1 MPANYLMI
9 AAALGAASAFTYASL
24 LLGTPVAFILA
35 YVAQLPLYAAGLWL
49 GTGAGLIAS
58 GAGILVAFLA
68 GGFVFGIIFAIANT
82 APALLI
88 VRQALQW
95 RLSDSGKVEW
105 YPPGGLLMSLVGMAS
120 ALFLLLLVMFA
131 SQPGGLE
138 GTIEGFLLDGLKR
151 LQNPLGMD
159 AATVDKF
166 ADQMARFFPGIVAVS
181 WLTMT
186 AINGMLAQGLLTRL
200 KRNWRPAPRMA
211 EIDLPVWLTGLT
223 AIFAAGSF
231 LQGPG
236 GFVSGNMILLLGVA
250 YAFAGLGV
258 VHALIQNLQWRGA
271 ALGALYG
278 AILVFGWPVL
288 VIAVLGLIEPYA
300 NLKARAVGG
309 PPPNA

>member
-1 MPANYLMI
+1 MPANSLLI
-9 AAALGAASAFTYASL
+9 AAALGAASALSYASL

-35 YVAQLPLYAAGLWL
+35 YVAQLPLFAAGLWL
-49 GTGAGLIAS
+49 GTGAGLVAS
-58 GAGILVAFLA
+58 GAGIVVAFLA
-68 GGFVFGIIFAIANT
+68 GGFVFGIIFALANT
-82 APALLI
+82 APTLLI

-95 RLSDSGKVEW
+95 RSGIGGRVEW

-120 ALFLLLLVMFA
+120 ALFLLLLVVFA

-138 GTIEGFLLDGLKR
+138 GSIEGFLLDGLKR
-151 LQNPLGMD
+151 LQTPLGMD
-159 AATVDKF
+159 AATVDRF
-166 ADQMARFFPGIVAVS
+166 ADQMARFFPGIVAIS

-186 AINGMLAQGLLTRL
+186 AINGMLAQGVLARL

-236 GFVSGNMILLLGVA
+236 GFVSGNMILLLGAA

-278 AILVFGWPVL
+278 AVLVFGWPVIVL
-288 VIAVLGLIEPYA
+288 AVLGLIEPYA
-300 NLKARAVGG
+300 NLKARAAGV